1 MPSGRT
7 HDRINLI
14 STAIA
19 GYLAYRWG
27 FSWDEILAFSLGSI
41 VATFWFSPDLDLKT
55 SKPVKRWGKL
65 SFIWWP
71 YAAIVPHRGI
81 SHIPIIGILTRF
93 GYFFGIVFLIW
104 LVVRNFLPISINV
117 SAIFNN
123 PYFLPFILGVLF
135 ADTLHILADFVYSSI
150 KSRSFP

>member
-27 FSWDEILAFSLGSI
+27 FSWDEILA
-41 VATFWFSPDLDLKT
+41 
-55 SKPVKRWGKL
+55 
-65 SFIWWP
+65 FIWWP